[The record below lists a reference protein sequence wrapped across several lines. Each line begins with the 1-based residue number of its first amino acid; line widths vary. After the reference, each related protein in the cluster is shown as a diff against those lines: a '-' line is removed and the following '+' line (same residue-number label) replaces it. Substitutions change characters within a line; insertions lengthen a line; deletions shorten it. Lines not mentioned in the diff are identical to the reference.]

1 MLRHALLFAVLI
13 AATTLPTGGC
23 RSCSDCHDYDPP
35 VANCDCPGGINRAGS
50 NSMCGDGC
58 ECGGCGCSDGCE
70 SGQCYTEAASS
81 YGAPSSCNC
90 GNH

>member
-1 MLRHALLFAVLI
+1 MLRHILVLAVLI
-13 AATTLPTGGC
+13 AATTLPSGGC

-50 NSMCGDGC
+50 NSVCGC
-58 ECGGCGCSDGCE
+58 EGGEC
-70 SGQCYTEAASS
+70 GQCCTETASP
-81 YGAPSSCNC
+81 YGAPSACGC

>member
-1 MLRHALLFAVLI
+1 MLRHALLLAVLI
-13 AATTLPTGGC
+13 AATMLPSGGC

-50 NSMCGDGC
+50 NSVCGCGSA
-58 ECGGCGCSDGCE
+58 ECG
-70 SGQCYTEAASS
+70 QCCTETASP
-81 YGAPSSCNC
+81 YGAPSACAC

>member
-1 MLRHALLFAVLI
+1 MLRHMLVLAVLI
-13 AATTLPTGGC
+13 AATTLPSGGC

-50 NSMCGDGC
+50 NSVCGCGC
-58 ECGGCGCSDGCE
+58 EGGECGGQCCTE
-70 SGQCYTEAASS
+70 SASP
-81 YGAPSSCNC
+81 YGAPSACGC